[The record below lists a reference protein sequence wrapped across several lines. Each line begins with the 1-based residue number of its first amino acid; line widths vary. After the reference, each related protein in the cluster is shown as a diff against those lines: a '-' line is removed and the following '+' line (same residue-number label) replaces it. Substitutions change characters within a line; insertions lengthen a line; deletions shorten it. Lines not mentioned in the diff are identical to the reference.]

1 MSDVTPSVPEASVP
15 SPGAESETREKK
27 KKDKFRSAWIG
38 FVGRIVAQLVG
49 AGATVFLALY
59 FVDRAT
65 DPSRQAQPDVAAAD
79 SPAVERVSLRRHSS
93 EKSLAVL
100 PMQNFS
106 ADSRHDYFAD
116 GLTEALIANLAQVDG
131 LRVTSRTSS
140 MHYKGQRKP
149 LPQIARELDV
159 HMIIEGS
166 TVTQGNRLRVTAQL
180 IEADT
185 DEHLWAKTYDR
196 PLRDILTVQADIAAA
211 VARDVQ
217 LVLASSGTRLPPS
230 RKAPAD
236 HRSLGEGGQPG
247 PAATTGSRPATQ

>member
-1 MSDVTPSVPEASVP
+1 MSEINPSEPT
-15 SPGAESETREKK
+15 SPPVQQPTAESDTPKKK

-49 AGATVFLALY
+49 AAATVFLALY
-59 FVDRAT
+59 FVDRAM
-65 DPSRQAQPDVAAAD
+65 DPSRQSQQNVRPTGTSGAA
-79 SPAVERVSLRRHSS
+79 PVERVSLRRHSNV
-93 EKSLAVL
+93 KSLAVL

-116 GLTEALIANLAQVDG
+116 GLTEALIANLAQVEG

-149 LPQIARELDV
+149 LPEIARELDV
-159 HMIIEGS
+159 HMILEGS
-166 TVTQGNRLRVTAQL
+166 TVTQGDRLRVTAQL

-211 VARDVQ
+211 VARDVH
-217 LVLASSGTRLPPS
+217 LVLTA
-230 RKAPAD
+230 AP
-236 HRSLGEGGQPG
+236 R
-247 PAATTGSRPATQ
+247 

>member
-1 MSDVTPSVPEASVP
+1 MSEISPSEPQTPAVAQPTI
-15 SPGAESETREKK
+15 ESDPRKKK

-38 FVGRIVAQLVG
+38 FTGRIVAQLVG
-49 AGATVFLALY
+49 AAATVFLALY
-59 FVDRAT
+59 FVDRAM
-65 DPSRQAQPDVAAAD
+65 DPSRQTPQNVQPTVTASAA
-79 SPAVERVSLRRHSS
+79 PVEGVSLRRHSNV
-93 EKSLAVL
+93 KSLAVL

-106 ADSRHDYFAD
+106 ADSRQDYFAD
-116 GLTEALIANLAQVDG
+116 GLTEALIANLAQLEG

-149 LPQIARELDV
+149 LPEIARELDV

-166 TVTQGNRLRVTAQL
+166 TVTQGDRLRVTAQL

-196 PLRDILTVQADIAAA
+196 PLRDILTVQADVAAA

-217 LVLASSGTRLPPS
+217 LVLAG
-230 RKAPAD
+230 
-236 HRSLGEGGQPG
+236 
-247 PAATTGSRPATQ
+247 RP

>member
-1 MSDVTPSVPEASVP
+1 MAEVIPSGPQTAGVP
-15 SPGAESETREKK
+15 SPAVDADARKKK

-65 DPSRQAQPDVAAAD
+65 DPLRQAQQQTQPAAPVSGA
-79 SPAVERVSLRRHSS
+79 PVERVSLRRHTT

-149 LPQIARELDV
+149 LPEIARELDV

-166 TVTQGNRLRVTAQL
+166 TVTQGDRLRVTAQL

-196 PLRDILTVQADIAAA
+196 PLRDILSVQADVAAA

-217 LVLASSGTRLPPS
+217 AVLTASRDPK
-230 RKAPAD
+230 R
-236 HRSLGEGGQPG
+236 
-247 PAATTGSRPATQ
+247 

>member
-1 MSDVTPSVPEASVP
+1 MSEVIPSGPEAAAVVLQP
-15 SPGAESETREKK
+15 APEAELRKKK

-38 FVGRIVAQLVG
+38 FVGRIAAQLVG

-59 FVDRAT
+59 FVERAT
-65 DPSRQAQPDVAAAD
+65 DPSRQARQDVRPTAPAD
-79 SPAVERVSLRRHSS
+79 APPVERVSLRRHTT

-116 GLTEALIANLAQVDG
+116 GLTEAMIANLAQVDG

-166 TVTQGNRLRVTAQL
+166 TVTQGDRLRVTAQL

-196 PLRDILTVQADIAAA
+196 PLRDILAVQADIAAA

-217 LVLASSGTRLPPS
+217 LVLATSSTKLPP
-230 RKAPAD
+230 
-236 HRSLGEGGQPG
+236 
-247 PAATTGSRPATQ
+247 RPATR

>member
-1 MSDVTPSVPEASVP
+1 MSDVNPSGPEPAIVQP
-15 SPGAESETREKK
+15 PAAEAESRKKK

-65 DPSRQAQPDVAAAD
+65 DPSRKAQPSARPAVPASAQ
-79 SPAVERVSLRRHSS
+79 AVERVSLRRHSS
-93 EKSLAVL
+93 EKSLVVL

-116 GLTEALIANLAQVDG
+116 GLTEALIANLAQVDD

-166 TVTQGNRLRVTAQL
+166 TVTQGDRLRVTAQL

-217 LVLASSGTRLPPS
+217 VVL
-230 RKAPAD
+230 
-236 HRSLGEGGQPG
+236 
-247 PAATTGSRPATQ
+247 SRP

>member
-1 MSDVTPSVPEASVP
+1 MAEVIPSGPQTAVVP
-15 SPGAESETREKK
+15 SPAVDADARKKK

-65 DPSRQAQPDVAAAD
+65 DPSRQAQQQSKPAAPAGVA
-79 SPAVERVSLRRHSS
+79 PVERVSLRRHTT
-93 EKSLAVL
+93 EKSIAVL
-100 PMQNFS
+100 PIQNFS

-116 GLTEALIANLAQVDG
+116 GLTEALIANLAQVNG

-149 LPQIARELDV
+149 LPEIARELDV

-166 TVTQGNRLRVTAQL
+166 TVTEGDRLRVTAQL

-196 PLRDILTVQADIAAA
+196 PLRDILTVQADVAAA

-217 LVLASSGTRLPPS
+217 AVLSASGNTKR
-230 RKAPAD
+230 
-236 HRSLGEGGQPG
+236 
-247 PAATTGSRPATQ
+247 

>member
-1 MSDVTPSVPEASVP
+1 MSEINPSEPTSPPVQQPTAASDTPK
-15 SPGAESETREKK
+15 KK

-49 AGATVFLALY
+49 AAATVFLALY
-59 FVDRAT
+59 FVDRAM
-65 DPSRQAQPDVAAAD
+65 DPSRQAQQNVR
-79 SPAVERVSLRRHSS
+79 PAGTSGTAPVERASLRRHSNV
-93 EKSLAVL
+93 KSLAVL

-116 GLTEALIANLAQVDG
+116 GLTEALIANLAQVEG

-149 LPQIARELDV
+149 LPEIARELDV
-159 HMIIEGS
+159 HMILEGS
-166 TVTQGNRLRVTAQL
+166 TVTQGDRLRVTAQL

-217 LVLASSGTRLPPS
+217 LVLT
-230 RKAPAD
+230 
-236 HRSLGEGGQPG
+236 
-247 PAATTGSRPATQ
+247 ATPR

>member
-1 MSDVTPSVPEASVP
+1 MSEISPSEPPESKTPAVPPPTV
-15 SPGAESETREKK
+15 ESDPRKKK

-49 AGATVFLALY
+49 AAATVFLALY
-59 FVDRAT
+59 FVDRAM
-65 DPSRQAQPDVAAAD
+65 DPSRQDPRNVQPTVTAGA
-79 SPAVERVSLRRHSS
+79 PPVERVSLRRHSNV
-93 EKSLAVL
+93 KSLAVL

-106 ADSRHDYFAD
+106 ADSRQDYFAD
-116 GLTEALIANLAQVDG
+116 GLTEALIANLAQVEG

-149 LPQIARELDV
+149 LPEIARELDV
-159 HMIIEGS
+159 HMILEGS
-166 TVTQGNRLRVTAQL
+166 TVTQGDRLRVTAQL

-196 PLRDILTVQADIAAA
+196 PLRDILTVQADVAAA

-217 LVLASSGTRLPPS
+217 LVLAG
-230 RKAPAD
+230 
-236 HRSLGEGGQPG
+236 
-247 PAATTGSRPATQ
+247 RP

>member
-1 MSDVTPSVPEASVP
+1 MLEGISSAPQTAVGPAPPV
-15 SPGAESETREKK
+15 ETDARKKK

-49 AGATVFLALY
+49 AAATVFLALY

-65 DPSRQAQPDVAAAD
+65 GPSRQAQQEIRPTAPVGA
-79 SPAVERVSLRRHSS
+79 PPVERVSLRRHTN

-166 TVTQGNRLRVTAQL
+166 TVTQGDRLRVTAQL

-217 LVLASSGTRLPPS
+217 LVLSEGGGTRL
-230 RKAPAD
+230 
-236 HRSLGEGGQPG
+236 QPR
-247 PAATTGSRPATQ
+247 PAAQRP

>member
-1 MSDVTPSVPEASVP
+1 MSEISPTEPTEPQTPAVAQPTV
-15 SPGAESETREKK
+15 ESDPRKKK

-49 AGATVFLALY
+49 AAATVFLALY
-59 FVDRAT
+59 FVDRAM
-65 DPSRQAQPDVAAAD
+65 DPSRQAQQNVGPTVTAGAA
-79 SPAVERVSLRRHSS
+79 PVERVSLRRHSN

-116 GLTEALIANLAQVDG
+116 GLTEALVASLAQVEG

-149 LPQIARELDV
+149 LPEIARELDV
-159 HMIIEGS
+159 HMILEGS
-166 TVTQGNRLRVTAQL
+166 TVTQGDRLRVTAQL

-217 LVLASSGTRLPPS
+217 LVLAA
-230 RKAPAD
+230 AP
-236 HRSLGEGGQPG
+236 
-247 PAATTGSRPATQ
+247 TTPR